1 MIAKWGTTLEAFNVK
16 YLPRIVVKGQ
26 VLADFVAEFT
36 EDVKGDERIEPSVL
50 MASASF
56 TTTWK
61 VYMNGVANQKGSR
74 MGIVLVTLR
83 SW

>member
-1 MIAKWGTTLEAFNVK
+1 M
-16 YLPRIVVKGQ
+16 
-26 VLADFVAEFT
+26 ADFVAEFT
-36 EDVKGDERIEPSVL
+36 EDVAGDERIGPSVL
-50 MASASF
+50 MALVSF

-74 MGIVLVTLR
+74 VGIVLVTPR